1 MMQTL
6 NEILKECEKTHIKAR
21 NNGGDETGESR
32 SYTVLEIGQKMLE
45 EPCSICISKDAC
57 FQIQYFN

>member
-21 NNGGDETGESR
+21 NNGGDETG
-32 SYTVLEIGQKMLE
+32 LEMGQKMLE